1 MDMSAAFLS
10 GKHLHRRTLVKG
22 MGAAVA
28 LPFLDAMVPA
38 GLRTNT
44 LASAAL
50 DKTRLIVIEEVHGLP
65 GCNAWGAAQYLYAP
79 EKVGRGFEMVPAN
92 ALISLQPYQQ
102 NMTIVSNTDC
112 RMAEPFSTPEI
123 GGDHFRSSSV
133 FLTQSH
139 PRQTQGSDLYSGV
152 SMDQLYVQQFGQDTP
167 LPSMQLAIETVD
179 QAGGCSYNYHC
190 AYMDT
195 LSWAGAERPLP
206 VTRNPRTAF
215 EMLFGAGTTVEE
227 RASRLK
233 SRRSILDWVL
243 GEVNS
248 LSRTLEASD
257 RVRLEQYL
265 TNVREIER
273 RIQLTEA
280 RNTSGEAREIPEA
293 PAGVPDS
300 FTEHM
305 QIMFDLQV
313 IALESDM
320 TRVITFKTG
329 RDASNRAFPEAPYTG
344 AFHPASHYGAS
355 GERVLTYNTLCQ
367 WRVGH
372 VPYLL
377 DKLKSSTVA
386 GTSLFDTTMVM
397 WGSPM
402 GDSNLHNHRRCP
414 LIFLGG
420 GNGILEGNVHIKAPD
435 GTPRANV
442 MLDVLHQLGRT
453 DLDTFGDST
462 GTLSLRPPTTA
473 AESSSSSR

>member
-1 MDMSAAFLS
+1 
-10 GKHLHRRTLVKG
+10 
-22 MGAAVA
+22 
-28 LPFLDAMVPA
+28 MVPA
-38 GLRTNT
+38 GRRSGS
-44 LASAAL
+44 LAAAAL
-50 DKTRLIVIEEVHGLP
+50 DQTRLIFIEEVHGLP
-65 GCNAWGAAQYLYAP
+65 GCNAWGAQQYLYAP
-79 EKVGRGFEMVPAN
+79 EKVGRGFTMVPAN
-92 ALISLQPYQQ
+92 ALSSLQPYQDHL
-102 NMTIVSNTDC
+102 TIISNTDC

-133 FLTQSH
+133 FLTQTH

-152 SMDQLYVQQFGQDTP
+152 SMDQLYVQKFGQDTP

-195 LSWAGAERPLP
+195 LSWAGADKPLP
-206 VTRNPRTAF
+206 ITRNPRTAF
-215 EMLFGAGTTVEE
+215 EQLFGAGSTAEE
-227 RASRLK
+227 RADRLK
-233 SRRSILDWVL
+233 SRRSILDWVT
-243 GEVNS
+243 GEVAS
-248 LSRTLEASD
+248 LMRDLPSND
-257 RVRLEQYL
+257 RGRLDQYL

-280 RNTSGEAREIPEA
+280 RNTSGEARDMPEA

-305 QIMFDLQV
+305 QVMFDLQV

-372 VPYLL
+372 LPYLL
-377 DKLKSSTVA
+377 DKLKASTVA
-386 GTSLFDTTMVM
+386 DATLFDKTMVM

-414 LIFLGG
+414 LILLGG
-420 GNGILEGNVHIKAPD
+420 GNGLLTGNLHIKAPD
-435 GTPRANV
+435 GTPMANV
-442 MLDVLHQLGRT
+442 MLSLLHDLGRT
-453 DLDTFGDST
+453 DMESFGDST
-462 GTLSLRPPTTA
+462 GELSVRPPVSA
-473 AESSSSSR
+473 ADASGR